1 MRRDA
6 LELERFYASRRGMV
20 AKSMIERRLET
31 IWPDLRDLDI
41 LGLGYAT
48 PYLADMRDSARR
60 AVAFMPA
67 GQGAI
72 IEAGPSHTAMGD
84 ETHLPFPDALFDR
97 VLVIHMLE
105 EAESLQ
111 AMLRETWR
119 VLAPEGRIVIVT
131 AARAGAWALM
141 DSTPFGHGRP
151 FSRGQLTRLLS
162 DAMFQTTA
170 WSRALYVPPYN
181 WAARMGLA
189 KAWEHIGEKV
199 WASLGGVIM
208 VEAVKRTGALHP
220 PLRTAP
226 VRARVLEAPAQPAL
240 SPQQTSKDALKDRG
254 QS

>member
-6 LELERFYASRRGMV
+6 LELERFYNSRRGLISKM
-20 AKSMIERRLET
+20 MIERRLAT
-31 IWPDLRDLDI
+31 IWPDLRELDV

-48 PYLADMRDSARR
+48 PYLADMRPTARR

-67 GQGAI
+67 SQGAI
-72 IEAGPSHTAMGD
+72 VEAGPSRTALGD

-97 VLVIHMLE
+97 VLMIHMLE

-111 AMLRETWR
+111 AILREAWR
-119 VLAPEGRIVIVT
+119 VMAPEGRLVIVA
-131 AARAGAWALM
+131 AARAGAWALV

-151 FSRGQLTRLLS
+151 FSRGQLTRLLG

-170 WSRALYVPPYN
+170 WSRALYVPPYR
-181 WAARMGLA
+181 WSAQKGLA
-189 KAWEHIGEKV
+189 SAWEKVGETI
-199 WASLGGVIM
+199 WAGLGGVIM

-226 VRARVLEAPAQPAL
+226 ARARVLAAPGSAAL
-240 SPQQTSKDALKDRG
+240 SPKPTPKDVSTHRG